1 MRTLQIV
8 VLSCVLLLPF
18 QGAQAWPAFAER
30 VGQPCATCHQPGF
43 TALAPFGEAFRQENY
58 RWPGEDETTAPPPRR
73 LVIFNLSILLLNGI
87 FAALFIGA
95 ALIAVFLQRKYK
107 QIARGRWHH
116 RLAIIGSCFALIHI
130 VLAVLQ
136 RFFGIVLI

>member
-1 MRTLQIV
+1 MRTLQV
-8 VLSCVLLLPF
+8 VVIIGVLLLPLRVA
-18 QGAQAWPAFAER
+18 QGWPVFAER

-58 RWPGEDETTAPPPRR
+58 RWPGEDEPTDSPPRR
-73 LVIFNLSILLLNGI
+73 LMVFNLSMLLLNGI

-95 ALIAVFLQRKYK
+95 ALAAVFLQRKYK
-107 QIARGRWHH
+107 KIARGRWHH
-116 RLAIIGSCFALIHI
+116 RLAIIGSWFAFIHI